1 MDKKKRGSALILAI
15 LILSFFMALT
25 MNMYY
30 MAQKKSERA
39 GIKSK
44 GIKSLGEINFGSA
57 LGMYEYRLSQWFE
70 QGVTEGVV
78 GSTTEQADELYNLTT
93 KIVPTPPLHAPV
105 RLSDFSD
112 FFTSE
117 ETVPAILALPGV
129 PAQDTQTVRVYST
142 VNMALVTSDL
152 SIGGYRL
159 QTPGAIEVT
168 YLKKI
173 RIMGTEKFDGTDKNK
188 IQNMQYNLI
197 YIENIQTTGINIDA
211 ASATEINAER
221 IK

>member
-39 GIKSK
+39 GIKSL

-70 QGVTEGVV
+70 QGVTEGI
-78 GSTTEQADELYNLTT
+78 GDTEQADKLYNETT
-93 KIVPTPPLHAPV
+93 NIVPTPPEDAPV

-117 ETVPAILALPGV
+117 VTRASISITDDAGV
-129 PAQDTQTVRVYST
+129 ERVYPT
-142 VNMALVTSDL
+142 VDVTLTTSHL
-152 SIGGYRL
+152 SVGGYRL
-159 QTPGAIEVT
+159 QTPGITRAT

-173 RIMGTEKFDGTDKNK
+173 RIVGTEERKGNTKYE
-188 IQNMQYNLI
+188 IQNMEYNLI
-197 YIENIQTTGINIDA
+197 YTETITTGSGATVTTVI
-211 ASATEINAER
+211 SANAVEINAER
-221 IK
+221 ITN